1 MTTSTIYALADRQRL
16 YSLLTACMER
26 TMRARRQLSIAALL
40 IGTIACGATALLVFA
55 SGRTKERAFSAAQ
68 LSTKRQVGPIPRNL
82 SLQPEA
88 FKLARRLGG
97 RFSSGTTTA
106 SVVLGTLTTGSETRS
121 MQMRRT
127 QTADGESVEIAI
139 AGSNLLTWD
148 ATQGTTVS
156 GQQSARTERELIER
170 LVLDSPDQFV
180 LMQLRG
186 ASYYTVATG
195 ARPAE
200 ATDGYSG
207 PLWTIVRVD
216 DPEQDER
223 KRALSPW
230 RLYYL
235 NAATGLI
242 DRIEYEVEGQR
253 VIAQISSWAEQN
265 GEKVPAEIVWTR
277 AGQTLMQYSL
287 TSFTVSEN

>member
-1 MTTSTIYALADRQRL
+1 MS
-16 YSLLTACMER
+16 
-26 TMRARRQLSIAALL
+26 ARSKKLSIAALL
-40 IGTIACGATALLVFA
+40 IGFTACGVIVFFVSRA
-55 SGRTKERAFSAAQ
+55 AARGAKERRFSTVQ
-68 LSTKRQVGPIPRNL
+68 SSTQPQRTRPTVRNL

-88 FKLARRLGG
+88 FKLARRLGA
-97 RFSSGTTTA
+97 RFSSGTTPA
-106 SVVLGTLTTGSETRS
+106 SILLGTLTSGSEARS
-121 MQMRRT
+121 MQMTRT

-139 AGSNLLTWD
+139 AGSSLLTWD
-148 ATQGTTVS
+148 PMQGPTVS
-156 GQQSARTERELIER
+156 GRQSTRGERELIER

-186 ASYYTVATG
+186 ASYYTVASG
-195 ARPAE
+195 VRPAE

-235 NAATGLI
+235 NSTTGLI
-242 DRIEYEVEGQR
+242 DQIEYEVEGQR
-253 VIAQISSWAEQN
+253 VIAQISSWTEQN
-265 GEKVPAEIVWTR
+265 GETLPAKIVWTR

-287 TSFTVSEN
+287 TSFTLSQN